1 MNKKISALIALTM
14 AVMMIMAGCF
24 AKEEATTAAPATE
37 STTAATT
44 AATEATTAATTAATE
59 AEETT
64 SEAETEA
71 PTEST
76 KATEATKA
84 TEKVETTASTA
95 ATEAPTEAPKP
106 AAKADLVSMMNK
118 LYDGLTP
125 GEDCPMV
132 GQIEIDGESSAYY
145 VGIENLQCKQAL
157 ASEAMIGA
165 IAHSLVLIEVED
177 GTDIA
182 ALKAEIRENIN
193 PRKWVCVGVERD
205 EVVIENVGNI
215 VFVCIEANMAD
226 HYRTQFFNVVK

>member
-14 AVMMIMAGCF
+14 AVMMIMAGCS

-106 AAKADLVSMMNK
+106 AAKADPVSMMNK

>member
-1 MNKKISALIALTM
+1 MKKNLYTIIALTI
-14 AVMMIMAGCF
+14 ACMMVFAGCS
-24 AKEEATTAAPATE
+24 AKEEATTAATTAAATE
-37 STTAATT
+37 ATT
-44 AATEATTAATTAATE
+44 AATEATTAATEAATE
-59 AEETT
+59 ET

-71 PTEST
+71 TEAT
-76 KATEATKA
+76 EATTAATEATKN
-84 TEKVETTASTA
+84 ELTTASTA
-95 ATEAPTEAPKP
+95 ATVAPTEAPKTET
-106 AAKADLVSMMNK
+106 KADLVAIMNK
-118 LYDGLTP
+118 LYDGLTQ

-132 GQIEIDGESSAYY
+132 GQMEIDGESSAYY

-226 HYRTQFFNVVK
+226 HFRTQFFNVVK